1 MNKEL
6 IFKLLDLNA
15 IKVAL
20 KKYRIRVY
28 YSDFDYWEV
37 SLIDHNEGILYTIC
51 IGKED
56 NSCYIKYYTREHPMW
71 SPKIDITSLEYEK
84 VKLNLFIIRDYLNS
98 LQDEE
103 MTNLINEIINE

>member
-20 KKYRIRVY
+20 KKYRIRIC
-28 YSDFDYWEV
+28 YSDFDYWEIA
-37 SLIDHNEGILYTIC
+37 LIDRNEGVLYTIC
-51 IGKED
+51 TGKD
-56 NSCYIKYYTREHPMW
+56 DSYYIKYYTREHPMW